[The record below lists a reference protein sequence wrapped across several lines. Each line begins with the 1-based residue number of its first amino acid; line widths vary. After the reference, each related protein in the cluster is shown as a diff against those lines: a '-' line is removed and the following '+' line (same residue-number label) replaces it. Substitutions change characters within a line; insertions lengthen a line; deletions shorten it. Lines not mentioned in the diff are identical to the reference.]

1 MHTAT
6 PPATTPAASPAAP
19 MAVLGAFLLR
29 RRSLADAARDFAQ
42 RFEAG
47 WMLRLVDAERASV
60 EDATGEA
67 ADLLHHAER
76 LLATWKAAL
85 ADGTVSPAECRKI
98 QRELRAL
105 LGESASHHRHLTTLI

>member
-6 PPATTPAASPAAP
+6 PPATVPAASSAAP

-29 RRSLADAARDFAQ
+29 RRTLADTARDFAQ

-60 EDATGEA
+60 QDATGEA
-67 ADLLHHAER
+67 ADLLHHAEQ
-76 LLATWKAAL
+76 LLATWRAAL
-85 ADGTVSPAECRKI
+85 ADGTVSPAEGRRI